1 MKLSLFLF
9 LRGFKES
16 IIYTKVDV
24 YYNTL
29 YSSTIFYRVWWLVLL
44 FQHTNK
50 KRIIVKKSYIMV

>member
-9 LRGFKES
+9 LREFKEN
-16 IIYTKVDV
+16 IIYTKLDV
-24 YYNTL
+24 YFNTL
-29 YSSTIFYRVWWLVLL
+29 YSSTIFYRIRWLVLL